1 MTLPSSIDPV
11 GMVHVRRLPLR
22 LSHLT
27 VLRTIPGALGSALVA
42 AVALTALVGPFF
54 APHAPDLPMGLP
66 GQHPTST
73 NLLGTDFIGRDV
85 LSRTLYG
92 GRSVLYLSMSA
103 TLLTYLVGVTIGML
117 AGFTRSLLDP
127 LLMRIVDLLLS
138 FPALVFLL
146 VLLAGAGNSR
156 GVLVVGVALV
166 LFPGVARLVRTATL
180 EASVTGYVE
189 AAVANGE
196 HIPAVLRREILPNII
211 QYITTDFGLR
221 FSAAIILVASVNFL
235 GLGLQP
241 PTADWGLMIAE
252 NRVIISTN
260 VWAVLAPGI
269 LLGVLTI
276 GVNLLAD
283 GYSRTLGRSDV
294 VA

>member
-1 MTLPSSIDPV
+1 MTLPSSIEPV
-11 GMVHVRRLPLR
+11 GVVRLRRLPLR
-22 LSHLT
+22 LRRLS
-27 VLRTIPGALGSALVA
+27 VLRTVPGAVGAALVG
-42 AVALTALVGPFF
+42 AVVLTAVFGPFF

-92 GRSVLYLSMSA
+92 GRSVLYLSLSA
-103 TLLTYLVGVTIGML
+103 TLLTYLVGVTVGL
-117 AGFTRSLLDP
+117 VAGFTRSLLDP
-127 LLMRIVDLLLS
+127 LLMRLVDLLLS
-138 FPALVFLL
+138 FPALIFLL

-156 GVLVVGVALV
+156 GVLIVGVALV

-196 HIPAVLRREILPNII
+196 RMPAVLRREILPNIV

-241 PTADWGLMIAE
+241 PAADWGLMIAE

-283 GYSRTLGRSDV
+283 GYSRTLGRSNV